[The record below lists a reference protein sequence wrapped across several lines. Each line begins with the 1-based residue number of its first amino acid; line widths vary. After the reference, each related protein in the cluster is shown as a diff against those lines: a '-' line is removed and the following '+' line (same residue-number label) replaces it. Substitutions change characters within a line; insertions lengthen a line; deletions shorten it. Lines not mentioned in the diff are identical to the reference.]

1 VPMKKVIRVLLIL
14 ILQILITNTA
24 ISKSLMDTLPPIIQ
38 NCINAADQA
47 AIAAEKFKGK
57 RDIQNA
63 TNVIRSARLPQ
74 SETNRLLGFLVI
86 LHLTDPKDIDSS
98 AIRTQYYLS
107 CVSQD

>member
-1 VPMKKVIRVLLIL
+1 MPVKKIMRVLLTL

-24 ISKSLMDTLPPIIQ
+24 ISKSLMDTLPPAIQ
-38 NCINAADQA
+38 RCINAADEA

-57 RDIQNA
+57 RDLQDAINR
-63 TNVIRSARLPQ
+63 IRSVRLPP
-74 SETNRLLGFLVI
+74 SETDRLLGFLVI

-107 CVSQD
+107 CVSQN